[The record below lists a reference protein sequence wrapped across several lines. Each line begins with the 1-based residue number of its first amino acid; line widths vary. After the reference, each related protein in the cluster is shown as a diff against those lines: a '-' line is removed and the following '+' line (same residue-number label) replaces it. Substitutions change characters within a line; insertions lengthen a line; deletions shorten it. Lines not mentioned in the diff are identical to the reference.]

1 MALHL
6 NETAL
11 AATVAARVG
20 PLTKRQATEI
30 AKAVRRQGRKVTSGG
45 GGVNKDELPVR
56 VYSHDDGTAAVV
68 LAHPSGLAQQAKH
81 GVLTRAAAS
90 LGLEVRS

>member
-6 NETAL
+6 NESVL
-11 AATVAARVG
+11 ASVVAARVG
-20 PLTKRQATEI
+20 PLTARQATEI

-45 GGVNKDELPVR
+45 GGPAKDELPVR
-56 VYSHDDGTAAVV
+56 VYKNDDGTAAVV
-68 LAHPSGLAQQAKH
+68 LAHPSGKAQQAKH
-81 GVLTRAAAS
+81 GALTRAAAS